1 MSKTH
6 GVRRTFAGLM
16 FALAYACASLAIA
29 GFLLQR
35 MAFDPDYSA
44 NTAEVVLGDEKL
56 RTELAN
62 LIADSVAAN
71 LGLNQEEMRLRVQ
84 VIASTDVGANLMSE
98 IIHDAHA
105 HLIGEQKTPVQ
116 VTGSQLVDATQIA
129 AAIDVPT
136 LTIPIPKVTPLEVAN
151 GVVGWVVPIAA
162 IATVIFVLFGATAHP
177 DRSSLIKS
185 LGIALLLLGVM
196 AALFGYVIPK
206 FAVPA
211 LSDSVWA
218 RIPPALA
225 DDLLP
230 ILLGVELVL
239 IGAAVALLAG
249 TGVLSRRRSWSAPVT
264 VSRYGQDR
272 HWS

>member
-1 MSKTH
+1 
-6 GVRRTFAGLM
+6 M

-35 MAFDPDYSA
+35 TAFDPNQSA
-44 NTAEVVLGDEKL
+44 EAADVVLGDSKV

-62 LIADSVAAN
+62 LIADNVAAS
-71 LGLNQEEMRLRVQ
+71 LGLNQAEMRLRVQ
-84 VIASTDVGANLMSE
+84 VIASTEPGAKLMSE

-116 VTGSQLVDATQIA
+116 VTSSQLVDATQIA

-136 LTIPIPKVTPLEVAN
+136 ITIPVPKVTPLEVAN
-151 GVVGWVVPIAA
+151 SVIGWMVPLAGIG
-162 IATVIFVLFGATAHP
+162 TVLFILFGVTAHP
-177 DRSSLIKS
+177 DRSSLLKS
-185 LGIALLLLGVM
+185 LGVGLLMLAILT
-196 AALFGYVIPK
+196 ALFGYVIPK
-206 FAVPA
+206 FALPA

-218 RIPPALA
+218 RIPAALA
-225 DDLLP
+225 DDTLP
-230 ILLGVELVL
+230 ILIGVELVL

-249 TGVLSRRRSWSAPVT
+249 TGVLSRRRSWSAPVKT
-264 VSRYGQDR
+264 QRYSQDR

>member
-1 MSKTH
+1 
-6 GVRRTFAGLM
+6 M

-35 MAFDPDYSA
+35 TAFDPNHSA
-44 NTAEVVLGDEKL
+44 NAAEVVLSDNKL

-62 LIADSVAAN
+62 LIADAVAAN
-71 LGLNQEEMRLRVQ
+71 LSLNQEEMRLRVQ
-84 VIASTDVGANLMSE
+84 VIASTDIGANLMSE

-116 VTGSQLVDATQIA
+116 ITGSQLVDATQFE

-136 LTIPIPKVTPLEVAN
+136 ITLPIPKVTPLEIAN
-151 GVVGWVVPIAA
+151 SVLGWMVPIAG
-162 IATVIFVLFGATAHP
+162 IATIIFVLFGVTAHP
-177 DRSSLIKS
+177 DRTSLIKS
-185 LGIALLLLGVM
+185 LGVGLLLLAVLT
-196 AALFGYVIPK
+196 ALFGYVIPK

-218 RIPPALA
+218 RIPAVLA
-225 DDLLP
+225 DDTLP

-264 VSRYGQDR
+264 VNRYSEDR

>member
-1 MSKTH
+1 
-6 GVRRTFAGLM
+6 
-16 FALAYACASLAIA
+16 
-29 GFLLQR
+29 
-35 MAFDPDYSA
+35 
-44 NTAEVVLGDEKL
+44 VVLSDSKL

-62 LIADSVAAN
+62 LIADSVAAS
-71 LGLNQEEMRLRVQ
+71 LLLPQEEMRLRVQ
-84 VIASTDVGANLMSE
+84 VIASTDIGANLMSE

-116 VTGSQLVDATQIA
+116 ITGSQLVDATQIA

-136 LTIPIPKVTPLEVAN
+136 ITLQIPKVTPLEVAN
-151 GVVGWVVPIAA
+151 TVVGWMVPAA
-162 IATVIFVLFGATAHP
+162 GIATIILVLFGVTAHP
-177 DRSSLIKS
+177 DRTSLIRS
-185 LGIALLLLGVM
+185 LGAGLLLL
-196 AALFGYVIPK
+196 AFLTALFGYVLPK

-218 RIPPALA
+218 RIPAALA
-225 DDLLP
+225 DDTLP
-230 ILLGVELVL
+230 ILLGIELVL

-264 VSRYGQDR
+264 VNRYSQDR